1 MYAKVN
7 RKPLPIRTGWNARC
21 SSFRKDQVAKP
32 PWAYFPKTDFSISS
46 AIGVCD
52 ELIAGSP

>member
-1 MYAKVN
+1 MKVT
-7 RKPLPIRTGWNARC
+7 RPFRYVRARC

-52 ELIAGSP
+52 VLIAGSP